1 MNPTRLLTA
10 VAVLGLSLAF
20 AWLGRG
26 ERSAYALTAAGV
38 PGGGL
43 YGYNFTLDGAPLMA
57 ENTHY
62 LDQTLMF
69 SGAGSR
75 FSMYFTS
82 IRPLYAFLAS
92 TVAPMAGVV
101 PALQLVN
108 YLSWMLAAAVT
119 WRFTLLRHQSVAA
132 AVVATLLVGGGL
144 GFVIHVHDYSPH
156 ILPFA
161 LSYLGIL
168 LVYESGVWDGP
179 RPWSTHLVIGSYLA
193 LVSLAYS
200 AGLVLAVAYV
210 LVAARHSRFQYVG
223 SAAAMALSAQYV
235 WAVMLN
241 LVNARLTGHWT
252 WVNVQGIEQQYLADS
267 LGDWLV
273 LAWQP
278 GALAARMAGGVTE
291 FMSFECPVLVALGVW
306 WWLRQPAPPAQRW
319 FDAVFA
325 GLPVA
330 VGLLYLNASTTRGY
344 LVYGMSLL
352 LYATLAAGA
361 VAWFG
366 RAGRRAG
373 VAVVV
378 ALLATQL
385 AWSGAH
391 LWGYM
396 LPAKMFFGFGYL
408 AWIPGVAAQWRP
420 VPARSFTSSEPTPVM
435 FGGTAT
441 LAEAGAYSAS
451 TSAPPKYSLAFAATM
466 RAVMVAYLA
475 AFALAIGGRRRAF
488 PIAAAAV
495 LLWIVP
501 PAVAQASPPPA
512 PPVVS
517 TFESIGVD
525 PGQTLR
531 ASVALGESF
540 LADLAAQPADARVR
554 FFVWTLQP
562 TSATRVSNGDG
573 VTLAQGSDGR
583 SFLDSALDVAAV
595 RAALAHSRRLEL
607 EIEVGPDRRAVT
619 VFGWQRAGLRGRE
632 AVLEPAGGWGRALLP
647 ALEMWVT
654 DANARPRLVGF

>member
-1 MNPTRLLTA
+1 MNHLRLLTA
-10 VAVLGLSLAF
+10 VAVLSLSLVF
-20 AWLGRG
+20 TWFGRG

-92 TVAPMAGVV
+92 TGAAVIGVV

-108 YLSWMLAAAVT
+108 YLSWLLAAAVT
-119 WRFTLLRHQSVAA
+119 WRFTRLRHQGVPA
-132 AVVATLLVGGGL
+132 AVVATLLVGAGL

-168 LVYESGVWDGP
+168 MVYESRVWDSP
-179 RPWSTHLVIGSYLA
+179 RPWSAHLVIGSYLA
-193 LVSLAYS
+193 LVSLTYS

-210 LVAARHSRFQYVG
+210 LVAVRHNRLVHVG
-223 SAAAMALSAQYV
+223 SAAALALSAQYA
-235 WAVMLN
+235 WAVVLN
-241 LVNARLTGHWT
+241 LVNARLLGRWA

-267 LGDWLV
+267 LRDWLA
-273 LAWQP
+273 LALQP
-278 GALAARMAGGVTE
+278 SALAARLAGGLAE
-291 FMSFECPVLVALGVW
+291 FMSFECPVLVVLGVW
-306 WWLRQPAPPAQRW
+306 WWFRQPASPGQRW
-319 FDAVFA
+319 FDVVFG

-366 RAGRRAG
+366 RAGRRG
-373 VAVVV
+373 GMAVVA

-420 VPARSFTSSEPTPVM
+420 VPARSFTSAEPTPVM
-435 FGGTAT
+435 FGGAAT
-441 LAEAGAYSAS
+441 LAEAGAYSAIAS
-451 TSAPPKYSLAFAATM
+451 PPPKYSLAFAAAM
-466 RAVMVAYLA
+466 RAALVAYLA
-475 AFALAIGGRRRAF
+475 ALALAIGGRRRAI
-488 PIAAAAV
+488 PIASTAV

-501 PAVAQASPPPA
+501 PALAQASPPPA

-531 ASVALGESF
+531 ASVALDEAF
-540 LADLAAQPADARVR
+540 LADLAAQPSGARVR

-562 TSATRVSNGDG
+562 TSATRVTNGAG
-573 VTLAQGSDGR
+573 VMLAHGADGR
-583 SFLDSALDVAAV
+583 SFLDAALDVTAV

-607 EIEVGPDRRAVT
+607 EIEVAPDRPAVT
-619 VFGWQRAGLRGRE
+619 VFGWQRAGQPGARRCSSP
-632 AVLEPAGGWGRALLP
+632 PAGGAGRCY
-647 ALEMWVT
+647 
-654 DANARPRLVGF
+654 PRWRCG